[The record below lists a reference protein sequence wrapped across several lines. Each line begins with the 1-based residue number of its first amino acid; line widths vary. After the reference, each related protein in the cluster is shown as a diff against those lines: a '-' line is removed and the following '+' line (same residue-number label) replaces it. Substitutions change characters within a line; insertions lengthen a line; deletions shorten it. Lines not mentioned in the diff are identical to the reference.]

1 MDAEEAID
9 QGRYAT
15 SKTGKRFKLNM
26 HYWRGIVMNT
36 KLLQLRN
43 PGLALLVL
51 LSACSGGGIDIS
63 VDGPVIPPLPTAQTN
78 EAITAHGVITGL
90 GGVTIND
97 VRYTTNAATVTVNG
111 QPGTLSELRHGQIV
125 TVRGRINADG
135 QSGTSDSILYDANLI
150 GPVENL
156 EASNDR
162 LTVMGQ
168 TVLIDSN
175 TQFASG
181 IDPQTLGGL
190 PIGSIVQLSG
200 YADAA
205 GAIRATRID
214 TDDTNAELQ
223 ITGKVAGLDIG
234 NLLFSINR
242 LTVDYSGA
250 ALIDLPG
257 GAPTNEMMVK
267 AIGSLS
273 GRLFVVE
280 RLVAAPGLAG
290 NNGQR
295 VQTAGL
301 ITRFNTS
308 SDFDIN
314 DYTASTHAGTTFL
327 NGNAGDLSL
336 NAELVIDGDFDAGGR
351 ITANRVTFGRLVD
364 ETATLTFDFSN
375 FTDISVLSVFK
386 VTVIQGPEYSVEVT
400 VDADIVNN
408 VQVTQTG
415 ATVSFELLFGN
426 NNAETLDAVVTMPV
440 LNRIDTNANA
450 VGHVTLRDF
459 NQDQM
464 MVNVGGVSYLR
475 GEGLIIRDLTST
487 VSGVSLLDFGDI
499 RPIAHAN
506 IDVGGVSQATLN
518 MDVGSSLTGSVG
530 TGQGTGVSTLF
541 YFGTNV
547 NVNVATDGLSRVT
560 RLGDTKP

>member
-1 MDAEEAID
+1 
-9 QGRYAT
+9 
-15 SKTGKRFKLNM
+15 
-26 HYWRGIVMNT
+26 MNT
-36 KLLQLRN
+36 KLFQLRN

-51 LSACSGGGIDIS
+51 LSACSGGGINVS
-63 VDGPVIPPLPTAQTN
+63 VDGPIISPIPTAQTN

-97 VRYTTNAATVTVNG
+97 VRYATNSATVTVNG
-111 QPGTLSELRHGQIV
+111 EPGTLSDLKHGQLV

-135 QSGTSDSILYDANLI
+135 QSGTANSILYDAKLI

-156 EASNDR
+156 DAASNR

-168 TVLIDSN
+168 TVLTDSD
-175 TQFASG
+175 TQFDTG
-181 IDPQTLGGL
+181 IDPATFTGL
-190 PIGSIVQLSG
+190 SIGTIVQLSG

-214 TDDTNAELQ
+214 VDDTHAELQ
-223 ITGKVAGLDIG
+223 IIGKVAGLDIG
-234 NLLFSINR
+234 NLLFAVNR

-250 ALIDLPG
+250 VFIDLPG
-257 GAPTNEMMVK
+257 GAPTNGMMVK
-267 AIGSLS
+267 AIGTLS
-273 GRLFVVE
+273 GRLFVVQ
-280 RLVAAPGLAG
+280 RLVAAPNLVS

-301 ITRFNTS
+301 ITRFNSPT
-308 SDFDIN
+308 DFDIN
-314 DYTASTHAGTTFL
+314 HFAASTRSGTAFL
-327 NGNAGDLSL
+327 NGDAADLSL
-336 NAELVIDGDFDAGGR
+336 NAELVIDGDFDSGGR
-351 ITANRVTFGRLVD
+351 ITANRVTFGRLVND
-364 ETATLTFDFSN
+364 TQTLAFEFSN

-386 VTVIQGPEYSVEVT
+386 VTVLQGPEYSVEVT
-400 VDADIVNN
+400 VDADILDK

-415 ATVSFELLFGN
+415 ATLRFELLFGD
-426 NNAETLDAVVTMPV
+426 NNAETLEAVVTMPV

-450 VGHVTLRDF
+450 VAHVTLRDF

-475 GEGLIIRDLTST
+475 GEGLTIRNLNST

-499 RPIAHAN
+499 RPIANAN
-506 IDVGGVSQATLN
+506 IDISGVSQATLN
-518 MDVGSSLTGSVG
+518 MDVGSTLAGSVG

-541 YFGTNV
+541 YYGTNV

-560 RLGDTKP
+560 RLGSTKP

>member
-1 MDAEEAID
+1 
-9 QGRYAT
+9 
-15 SKTGKRFKLNM
+15 
-26 HYWRGIVMNT
+26 MNT
-36 KLLQLRN
+36 KLFQMRN

-51 LSACSGGGIDIS
+51 LSACSGGGINVSI
-63 VDGPVIPPLPTAQTN
+63 DGPVIPPLPVVQTS
-78 EAITAHGVITGL
+78 EAITAHGAITGL

-97 VRYTTNAATVTVNG
+97 VRYTTNAATLTVNG
-111 QPGTLSELRHGQIV
+111 EPGTLSELSHGQIV
-125 TVRGRINADG
+125 TVRGRINSDG
-135 QSGTSDSILYDANLI
+135 WSGTADSILYDANLI

-156 EASNDR
+156 DASNNR

-168 TVLIDSN
+168 TVIVDSA
-175 TQFASG
+175 TLFGSS
-181 IDPQTLGGL
+181 IDPATLAGL
-190 PIGSIVQLSG
+190 SIGSIVQLSG
-200 YADAA
+200 YVDAA

-214 TDDTNAELQ
+214 PDNANADLQ
-223 ITGKVAGLDIG
+223 IIGKVTGLDIG

-250 ALIDLPG
+250 VFIDLPS
-257 GAPTNEMMVK
+257 GAPTDGMMVK
-267 AIGSLS
+267 AIGTLS

-280 RLVAAPGLAG
+280 RLVTAPGLVG

-308 SDFDIN
+308 SDFDVN
-314 DYTASTHAGTTFL
+314 NSAARTNTGTAFL
-327 NGNAGDLSL
+327 NGDAGDLAL
-336 NAELVIDGDFDAGGR
+336 NAELVIDGDFDAVGR
-351 ITANRVTFGRLVD
+351 ITANRVTFGRLVN
-364 ETATLTFDFSN
+364 ETAILAFDFSN

-415 ATVSFELLFGN
+415 ATVSFELLPGN
-426 NNAETLDAVVTMPV
+426 NNAETLEAVVTMPV
-440 LNRIDTNANA
+440 LNRIDTTANA
-450 VGHVTLRDF
+450 VAHVTLRDF
-459 NQDQM
+459 NQMQM

-475 GEGLIIRDLTST
+475 GEGLMIRDLTST
-487 VSGVSLLDFGDI
+487 VSGVSWLDFGDI
-499 RPIAHAN
+499 RPIANAN

-518 MDVGSSLTGSVG
+518 MDVGSTLTGSVG

-541 YFGTNV
+541 YYGTNV